1 MSKFNPSWFPRNTS
15 TSSETPTMTETISY
29 QEIKNIIRSYY
40 WRGCRDHALDNWT
53 TEQVYAWTYN
63 ELENSFDLAIENL
76 MLEVIFFVLTS
87 GLQSSLSLYHKK
99 SANEILSAIDF
110 HNEISQLLPQDIL
123 DFKEDLTALA
133 YI

>member
-1 MSKFNPSWFPRNTS
+1 
-15 TSSETPTMTETISY
+15 MTETISY
-29 QEIKNIIRSYY
+29 QEIKNIILSYY
-40 WRGCRDHALDNWT
+40 WRGCRDHVLDNWT